1 MNIPQQQQLN
11 LESVE
16 REEQQL
22 DMERVGS
29 EEDLVTSIQLQFSC
43 FTPHQLQQAL
53 DQARREIQQDLGRH
67 HCIMTATVL
76 QNICCYNAEI
86 NLL

>member
-1 MNIPQQQQLN
+1 M
-11 LESVE
+11 E

-67 HCIMTATVL
+67 HCIMTATVF
-76 QNICCYNAEI
+76 QSICCYNAEI